1 MRSLF
6 VAGLVASLLVRSA
19 HADDGDRWDATTIGL
34 QVGGGVAGGVV
45 GGGVL
50 GLTGVLVGSAIA
62 NKGDWGPPLAAGV
75 IGVVLGGFTGI
86 VVGIQLT
93 GDGQDGTG
101 RWWGTAGG
109 AVVGTGAVVALG
121 LATEKARGYVAA
133 KFAAGL
139 FIILG
144 TSIVGY
150 HLSGEDHPPMAVPL
164 TLRF

>member
-1 MRSLF
+1 MRALL

-19 HADDGDRWDATTIGL
+19 HADDGDRWDPTTIAV
-34 QVGGGVAGGVV
+34 QVGGGVGAGVL
-45 GGGVL
+45 GGAVL
-50 GLTGVLVGSAIA
+50 GLTGVLVGSAVA
-62 NKGDWGPPLAAGV
+62 NRGNWGPPLAVGV

-93 GDGQDGTG
+93 GDGRDGTG

-109 AVVGTGAVVALG
+109 AVVGTGAVVALA
-121 LATEKARGYVAA
+121 LATEKVRGYEISKAV
-133 KFAAGL
+133 AGL
-139 FIILG
+139 VLIVG

-150 HLSGEDHPPMAVPL
+150 HLSGEDHAPTAVPL